1 MIRFLFRFVG
11 LLGLALAFFFVV
23 YDGANWI
30 TNRTVTLTTVEKIWN
45 NVYSKPPQDVLQPM
59 VAPIGKWLWD
69 PVIVTLLA
77 APAGLV
83 LVVLASFLMIIGRK
97 KKPLIGYARDRS

>member
-30 TNRTVTLTTVEKIWN
+30 TNRTVILTTVERIWN
-45 NVYSKPPQDVLQPM
+45 DIYSKPPQDVLQPL
-59 VAPIGKWLWD
+59 VAPIGNWLWD
-69 PVIVTLLA
+69 PVTVYFLA
-77 APAGLV
+77 APAWLV
-83 LVVLASFLMIIGRK
+83 LVVLASLLMILGRK

>member
-11 LLGLALAFFFVV
+11 LLGLALGFFFVV

-30 TNRTVTLTTVEKIWN
+30 TNRALNPITVERIWDN
-45 NVYSKPPQDVLQPM
+45 IYSKPPQSVLQPL
-59 VAPIGKWLWD
+59 VAPIGNWLWD
-69 PVIVTLLA
+69 PMIVYFLA
-77 APAGLV
+77 APAWLV
-83 LVVLASFLMIIGRK
+83 LVVLASLLMILGRK